1 MGSLEDALERC
12 RSKLG
17 EVGLTGRKLE
27 SVGLQEAGAITR
39 QLVDELGLAY
49 FDEIEQF
56 VLSRIQAAR
65 DSAGLQDRS
74 EGLFGTS
81 FAWRQLYHGE
91 AISSPAHV
99 TGDMTV
105 ALPPR
110 GTKERSRKRDAYC
123 ALDTTREEKEAME
136 REALCLRLYALLAIY
151 KAPCLLE
158 LSSDL
163 DSGRKAEVVAG
174 RLRNGSL
181 RRYLAHIE
189 DMVLWMQRTK
199 LRGPPYRAGDVVDFL
214 FMLAEEP
221 CGHTVPGSVL
231 RALSWFE
238 KASDL
243 APDRRTTAGRLVWST
258 KEVLTRTLSRPD
270 RPVKRAPR
278 LPGAMIVSLEILT
291 MNDRESLGIR
301 VGSFYRLLKCWGTLR
316 HDDVQ
321 RICPQR
327 VRFFGGR
334 FSVVLSVSKTSGPD
348 RRQVELPIAITEDS
362 WLYER
367 DWLQVGWKLLMDAAP
382 FDRDYLI
389 PALHPDFGAFRR
401 RMASY
406 SEISAMSAAVTRRLV
421 TLEGSRLVPDELV
434 ELWTEHSE
442 RATLPTLLDG
452 FGLDPRDRDAL
463 GRWRPEGSD
472 TYMRSFSAKI
482 KRIHRYLKSELE
494 KQRLEGEL
502 DDHDVLEAA
511 YDWLRSRRSMGDEE
525 ARRIVNDFRSALGT
539 WQVQDADSPVSD
551 EEQADDEQSDDTEPE
566 ASKATPRDSG
576 FVLVTS
582 QRGTVRL
589 HRAGPGGCW
598 MARARDFRNYILSEQ
613 LPEPSEY
620 THRCRLCWAQ
630 DVAGSSDESSRGS
643 SDHDTAEE
651 AANYA
656 GDG

>member
-1 MGSLEDALERC
+1 MDSLEDALERC
-12 RSKLG
+12 RARLE
-17 EVGLTGRKLE
+17 EVGLTGRNLE
-27 SVGLQEAGAITR
+27 SVELQESGAITR
-39 QLVDELGLAY
+39 QLVDELGLACL
-49 FDEIEQF
+49 DEVEQY
-56 VLSRIQAAR
+56 VLSRMLAAR
-65 DSAGLQDRS
+65 DTAGMRNRS
-74 EGLFGTS
+74 EGLLGTS
-81 FAWRQLYHGE
+81 FLWRQLYQGE
-91 AISSPAHV
+91 VHPALASV
-99 TGDMTV
+99 TGTEII

-110 GTKERSRKRDAYC
+110 GAKERSRKRDAYY
-123 ALDTTREEKEAME
+123 ALDTTREEREAHE
-136 REALCLRLYALLAIY
+136 REALCIRLHALLFLY
-151 KAPCLLE
+151 RAPCLLE

-199 LRGPPYRAGDVVDFL
+199 LKGPPFRAGDAVDFL

-238 KASDL
+238 KAADL
-243 APDRRTTAGRLVWST
+243 APEHRATAGRLVWST
-258 KEVLTRTLSRPD
+258 KEVLARTLSRPD

-291 MNDRESLGIR
+291 VNDRESLGIR

-327 VRFFGGR
+327 VRFFNGR
-334 FSVVLSVSKTSGPD
+334 FTVTLSISKTSGPD

-421 TLEGSRLVPDELV
+421 TLEGSRLVPDGLV

-452 FGLDPRDRDAL
+452 FGLDKRDRDAL

-494 KQRLEGEL
+494 KQRLEGGL

-511 YDWLRSRRSMGDEE
+511 YDWLRARRSMEDAT
-525 ARRIVNDFRSALGT
+525 ARQIVDDFSSALCT
-539 WQVQDADSPVSD
+539 WQVQDVDSQVSD
-551 EEQADDEQSDDTEPE
+551 EEQADDELSDDTEPE
-566 ASKATPRDSG
+566 ASGAAPRDSG

-582 QRGTVRL
+582 RRGTVRL
-589 HRAGPGGCW
+589 HRAGSGGCW
-598 MARARDFRNYILSEQ
+598 MARARDFRNYTLSEQ

-630 DVAGSSDESSRGS
+630 GVEGSSDDSSRGS
-643 SDHDTAEE
+643 SDHDAAEE
-651 AANYA
+651 AANSA
-656 GDG
+656 GEE